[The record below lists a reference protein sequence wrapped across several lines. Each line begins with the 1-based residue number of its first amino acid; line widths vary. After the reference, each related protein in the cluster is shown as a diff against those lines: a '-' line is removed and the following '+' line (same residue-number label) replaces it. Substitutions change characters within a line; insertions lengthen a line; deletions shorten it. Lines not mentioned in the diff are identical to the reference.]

1 MKSIRKLAT
10 MASQTRTERLADW
23 AATLQFKDI
32 PQDAVRRTE
41 ELFLDWLGCAIA
53 GRRHPAVMA
62 ISRFSSQMGPTS
74 GKCDL
79 VDASLGVKTSPA
91 FASMINAAA
100 SHVVEQD
107 DLHMSSITHPVRFLS
122 AAQQS

>member
-1 MKSIRKLAT
+1 
-10 MASQTRTERLADW
+10 MASQTRTERLANW

-53 GRRHPAVMA
+53 GRSHPAVTA
-62 ISRFSSQMGPTS
+62 ISRFSSQMGPGS
-74 GKCDL
+74 GKCGL
-79 VDASLGVKTSPA
+79 IDASLGVKTSPA

-107 DLHMSSITHPVRFLS
+107 DLHMSSITHPVSVPS
-122 AAQQS
+122 AAQLDKAHRIRPP